1 MSHTELLQRIR
12 DAQEQAVHELRES
25 AARHGRVPS
34 ALEVHQARVNAGEEV
49 VLADL
54 EKVGL
59 AAAPRPS
66 SL

>member
-1 MSHTELLQRIR
+1 MSHAELLLRIR
-12 DAQEQAVHELRES
+12 DAQEQAVRELREQ

-49 VLADL
+49 VMADL

-59 AAAPRPS
+59 VLPERP
-66 SL
+66 LHL